1 MAKATEYGIMKAP
14 DGFYFTKKT
23 KTGMPSKDSRKI
35 EDEEIIEMFLDV
47 LKRNKAETGRDV
59 MTIFSKRVPVLMAKL
74 NPDIRETG
82 ILPHPKLTPEQ
93 IQILRQRQMMR
104 QAQMMHQARKAKMQP
119 LQVGK
124 FGGPQN

>member
-59 MTIFSKRVPVLMAKL
+59 MTIFSKKVPVLMAKL

-82 ILPHPKLTPEQ
+82 ILPRPKLTPEQ

-104 QAQMMHQARKAKMQP
+104 QAQIAQQARKAKQFP
-119 LQVGK
+119 LKVGD
-124 FGGPQN
+124 FGGPQS

>member
-1 MAKATEYGIMKAP
+1 MAKANEYGILKAP
-14 DGFYFTKKT
+14 DGFYFSKKT
-23 KTGMPSKDSRKI
+23 KTGMLSSDSRKI
-35 EDEEIIEMFLDV
+35 TDEEIIEMFLDV

-82 ILPHPKLTPEQ
+82 VLPKPQLTPQQ
-93 IQILRQRQMMR
+93 IQMLRQQQMMR
-104 QAQMMHQARKAKMQP
+104 QAQMQQARNAKIPP

-124 FGGPQN
+124 FGEPQS

>member
-82 ILPHPKLTPEQ
+82 ILPRPKLTPEQ
-93 IQILRQRQMMR
+93 IQILRQQQMMR
-104 QAQMMHQARKAKMQP
+104 QAQMMQQARKAKMPP

-124 FGGPQN
+124 IGGPQN

>member
-1 MAKATEYGIMKAP
+1 MAKATDFGIIKAP
-14 DGFYFTKKT
+14 DGFYFGRILKS
-23 KTGMPSKDSRKI
+23 GMMAADNRKVS
-35 EDEEIIEMFLDV
+35 DEEIIEMFLDV

-82 ILPHPKLTPEQ
+82 ILPKPQLTPQQ
-93 IQILRQRQMMR
+93 IQMLRQQQMMR
-104 QAQMMHQARKAKMQP
+104 QAQMQQARKAKMQP

-124 FGGPQN
+124 FGEPQS

>member
-82 ILPHPKLTPEQ
+82 ILPRPKLTPEQ
-93 IQILRQRQMMR
+93 IQILRQQQMMR
-104 QAQMMHQARKAKMQP
+104 QAQMMQQARKAKMPP